1 MEDGGRCVR
10 HASIMPVLYV
20 FSGVA
25 GKGKYSI
32 VGYFSFCGG
41 SQVPLIGKVKWTW
54 LVRFANG
61 GEWPGVVG
69 FDKRFVIRLLADILD
84 VSL

>member
-10 HASIMPVLYV
+10 HASIMPLLYV

-32 VGYFSFCGG
+32 VGYFSFCGESQG
-41 SQVPLIGKVKWTW
+41 SLIGKVKWTG
-54 LVRFANG
+54 LVRFSND
-61 GEWPGVVG
+61 GVGQSAVC
-69 FDKRFVIRLLADILD
+69 FEKRFVISWLADVLH